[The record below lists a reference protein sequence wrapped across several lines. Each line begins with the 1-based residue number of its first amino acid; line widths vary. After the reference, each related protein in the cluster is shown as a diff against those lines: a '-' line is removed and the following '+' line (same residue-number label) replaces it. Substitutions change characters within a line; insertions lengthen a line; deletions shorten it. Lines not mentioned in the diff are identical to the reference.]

1 MKSGIALGA
10 LGLGVFLLILGT
22 LWSSLFRAEAAWTD
36 EKAVRSADVKARLPY
51 LKAII
56 IGQKKASAAE
66 VEKAK
71 AEFDALTKENE
82 ELNAEFTS
90 VAETPQSVAKIF
102 KWTGIALAIVG
113 LIGWYAVNQS
123 R

>member
-1 MKSGIALGA
+1 MKLIATIGIGVGILLLVLSTVWGSIFAGA
-10 LGLGVFLLILGT
+10 
-22 LWSSLFRAEAAWTD
+22 SKWTD
-36 EKAVRSADVKARLPY
+36 EKAVRSAEVKARLPY
-51 LKAII
+51 LKAIM
-56 IGQKKASAAE
+56 IGQTKASAAE

-82 ELNAEFTS
+82 QLNADFTFA
-90 VAETPQSVAKIF
+90 AETPKTVAAIM
-102 KWTGIALAIVG
+102 KWSGISITVLG